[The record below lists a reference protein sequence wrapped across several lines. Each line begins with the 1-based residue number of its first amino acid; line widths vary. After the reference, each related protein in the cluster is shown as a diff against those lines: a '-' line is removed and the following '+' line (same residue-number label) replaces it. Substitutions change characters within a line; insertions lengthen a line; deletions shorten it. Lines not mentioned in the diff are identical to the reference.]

1 MHPLLE
7 TSIIAVLVSVAAGY
21 LVWVLSPT
29 AVRIW
34 LAMRLATF
42 PPTAAPARR
51 ALARWQAAQGCS
63 ACSGNAAAAAPK
75 PARTAFRTLPVV
87 LISLVCTGL
96 IGAAAAVV
104 QAAPAAAPAAPSAR
118 IVLVDD
124 TGAKVTL
131 AGPARRIV
139 SLSAGATELLFAAG
153 AGDRIVA
160 TVTGADEPA
169 AARRIERIGDANAI
183 VYPRLQAL
191 KPDVVVVWDDLIAEG
206 IAVSLVKLRIPVYRV
221 SVRELADLPRTVRRL
236 GALAGTGTAADTAA
250 RALDAKIV
258 RLPPKPA
265 AQIAA
270 GARPP
275 LRAFFMKW
283 AEPLYTV
290 GSRHVMSDALA
301 RCGARSI
308 FDDIDFPMP
317 IVEFKEIRKRD
328 PEVILMAAPPV
339 TARDWRERWAG
350 FPDVDAVAKRQML
363 AYTDPRLD
371 RMGPTALDAVADLCK
386 LIAGVPR

>member
-1 MHPLLE
+1 MHPWLE
-7 TSIIAVLVSVAAGY
+7 TSIVAVLVSAAAGY
-21 LVWVLSPT
+21 LVWVLSPKV
-29 AVRIW
+29 VRIW
-34 LAMRLATF
+34 LATRLAIF

-75 PARTAFRTLPVV
+75 PARTAFRILPVV
-87 LISLVCTGL
+87 LVSLVCTGL
-96 IGAAAAVV
+96 IGAAAVVV
-104 QAAPAAAPAAPSAR
+104 QAAAPISPSAR
-118 IVLVDD
+118 AVLLDD

-153 AGDRIVA
+153 AGDRIIA

-206 IAVSLVKLRIPVYRV
+206 IVESLVKLRIPIYRV

-236 GALAGTGTAADTAA
+236 GALAGTGNAADTAA
-250 RALDAKIV
+250 RALEAKV
-258 RLPPKPA
+258 ERLPPKPA

-308 FDDIDFPMP
+308 FDDIDFPVP

-386 LIAGVPR
+386 QIAGVPR

>member
-1 MHPLLE
+1 MHPWLE
-7 TSIIAVLVSVAAGY
+7 TSIVAVLVSAAAGY
-21 LVWVLSPT
+21 LVWVLSPKV
-29 AVRIW
+29 VRIW
-34 LAMRLATF
+34 LATRLAIF

-75 PARTAFRTLPVV
+75 PARTAFRILPVV
-87 LISLVCTGL
+87 LVSLVCTGL

-104 QAAPAAAPAAPSAR
+104 QAAAPISPSAR
-118 IVLVDD
+118 AVLLDD

-206 IAVSLVKLRIPVYRV
+206 IVESLVKLRIPIYRV

-236 GALAGTGTAADTAA
+236 GALAGTGNAADTAA
-250 RALDAKIV
+250 RALEAKV
-258 RLPPKPA
+258 ERLPPKPA

-308 FDDIDFPMP
+308 FDDIDFPVP

-339 TARDWRERWAG
+339 TARDWRERCAG

-386 LIAGVPR
+386 QIAGVPR

>member
-1 MHPLLE
+1 MHPWLE
-7 TSIIAVLVSVAAGY
+7 TSIVAVLVSAAAGY
-21 LVWVLSPT
+21 LVWVLSPKV
-29 AVRIW
+29 VRIW
-34 LAMRLATF
+34 LATRLAIF

-75 PARTAFRTLPVV
+75 PARTAFRILPVV
-87 LISLVCTGL
+87 LVSLVCTGL
-96 IGAAAAVV
+96 IGAAAVVV
-104 QAAPAAAPAAPSAR
+104 QAAAPISPSAR
-118 IVLVDD
+118 AVLLDD

-206 IAVSLVKLRIPVYRV
+206 IVESLVKLRIPIYRV

-236 GALAGTGTAADTAA
+236 GALAGTGNAADTAA
-250 RALDAKIV
+250 RALEAKV
-258 RLPPKPA
+258 ERLPPKPA

-308 FDDIDFPMP
+308 FDDIDFPVP

-386 LIAGVPR
+386 QIAGVPR

>member
-1 MHPLLE
+1 
-7 TSIIAVLVSVAAGY
+7 
-21 LVWVLSPT
+21 
-29 AVRIW
+29 
-34 LAMRLATF
+34 
-42 PPTAAPARR
+42 
-51 ALARWQAAQGCS
+51 
-63 ACSGNAAAAAPK
+63 
-75 PARTAFRTLPVV
+75 
-87 LISLVCTGL
+87 
-96 IGAAAAVV
+96 
-104 QAAPAAAPAAPSAR
+104 
-118 IVLVDD
+118 VDD
-124 TGAKVTL
+124 TGAKITL

-139 SLSAGATELLFAAG
+139 SLSPGATELLFAAG

-169 AARRIERIGDANAI
+169 SARRIERIGDANAI
-183 VYPRLQAL
+183 IYPRLSAL
-191 KPDVVVVWDDLIAEG
+191 KPDVVIVWHDLINTG
-206 IAVSLVKLRIPVYRV
+206 IVDSLVKLRIPVYRV
-221 SVRELADLPRTVRRL
+221 SVRGLADLPGTVRRL
-236 GALAGTGTAADTAA
+236 GALAGTGAAAETGA
-250 RALDAKIV
+250 RGLEAKV
-258 RLPPKPA
+258 ARLPPKPA
-265 AQIAA
+265 ALIAP

-308 FDDIDFPMP
+308 FDDIDFPVP

>member
-7 TSIIAVLVSVAAGY
+7 TSIVAVLVSTAAGY
-21 LVWVLSPT
+21 LVWVLSPKV
-29 AVRIW
+29 VRIW
-34 LAMRLATF
+34 LATRLAIF

-75 PARTAFRTLPVV
+75 PARTAFRILPVV
-87 LISLVCTGL
+87 LVSLVCTGL

-104 QAAPAAAPAAPSAR
+104 QAAAPISPSAR
-118 IVLVDD
+118 AVLLDD

-206 IAVSLVKLRIPVYRV
+206 IVESLVKLRIPIYRV

-236 GALAGTGTAADTAA
+236 GALAGTGNAADTAA
-250 RALDAKIV
+250 RALEAKV
-258 RLPPKPA
+258 ERLPPKPA

-308 FDDIDFPMP
+308 FDDIDFPVP

-386 LIAGVPR
+386 QIAGVPR

>member
-7 TSIIAVLVSVAAGY
+7 TSIVAVLVSAAAGY

-34 LAMRLATF
+34 LATRLATF

-75 PARTAFRTLPVV
+75 PARTAFRILPVV
-87 LISLVCTGL
+87 LVSLVCTGL

-104 QAAPAAAPAAPSAR
+104 QAAAPISPSAR
-118 IVLVDD
+118 AVLLDD

-206 IAVSLVKLRIPVYRV
+206 IVESLVKLRIPIYRV

-236 GALAGTGTAADTAA
+236 GALAGTGNAADTAA
-250 RALDAKIV
+250 RALEAKV
-258 RLPPKPA
+258 ERLPPKPA

-308 FDDIDFPMP
+308 FDDIDFPVP

-386 LIAGVPR
+386 QIAGVPR

>member
-1 MHPLLE
+1 ME
-7 TSIIAVLVSVAAGY
+7 IEATRGSRS
-21 LVWVLSPT
+21 
-29 AVRIW
+29 AVRI
-34 LAMRLATF
+34 LAV
-42 PPTAAPARR
+42 
-51 ALARWQAAQGCS
+51 
-63 ACSGNAAAAAPK
+63 
-75 PARTAFRTLPVV
+75 LPVV
-87 LISLVCTGL
+87 RVFLVC
-96 IGAAAAVV
+96 AAFIATAAGVV

-124 TGAKVTL
+124 TGAKLTL

-160 TVTGADEPA
+160 TVTGADEPV

-206 IAVSLVKLRIPVYRV
+206 IDVSLVKLRIPVYRV

-236 GALAGTGTAADTAA
+236 GALAGTDTAADIAA
-250 RALDAKIV
+250 RALEAKV
-258 RLPPKPA
+258 ERLPPKPVA
-265 AQIAA
+265 RVSA

-290 GSRHVMSDALA
+290 GSRHVISDALA

-328 PEVILMAAPPV
+328 PEVILMAVPPV
-339 TARDWRERWAG
+339 TARDWRERWAE
-350 FPDVDAVAKRQML
+350 FPDVDAVENRQML
-363 AYTDPRLD
+363 AYTDLRLE

>member
-1 MHPLLE
+1 ME
-7 TSIIAVLVSVAAGY
+7 IEATRGSRS
-21 LVWVLSPT
+21 
-29 AVRIW
+29 AVRI
-34 LAMRLATF
+34 LAA
-42 PPTAAPARR
+42 
-51 ALARWQAAQGCS
+51 
-63 ACSGNAAAAAPK
+63 
-75 PARTAFRTLPVV
+75 LPVV
-87 LISLVCTGL
+87 RMFLVC
-96 IGAAAAVV
+96 AAFIATAAGVV
-104 QAAPAAAPAAPSAR
+104 QAAPAVAPAAPSAR

-124 TGAKVTL
+124 TGAKLTL

-160 TVTGADEPA
+160 TVTGADEPV

-206 IAVSLVKLRIPVYRV
+206 IDVSLVKLRIPVYRV

-236 GALAGTGTAADTAA
+236 GALAGTDTAADIAA
-250 RALDAKIV
+250 RALEAKV
-258 RLPPKPA
+258 ERLPPKPVA
-265 AQIAA
+265 RVSA

-290 GSRHVMSDALA
+290 GSRHVISDALA

-328 PEVILMAAPPV
+328 PEVILMAVPPV
-339 TARDWRERWAG
+339 TARDWRERWAE
-350 FPDVDAVAKRQML
+350 FPDVDAVENRQML
-363 AYTDPRLD
+363 AYTDLRLE

>member
-1 MHPLLE
+1 MHPWLE
-7 TSIIAVLVSVAAGY
+7 TSIVAVLVSAAAGY
-21 LVWVLSPT
+21 LVWVLSPKV
-29 AVRIW
+29 VRIW
-34 LAMRLATF
+34 LATRLAIF

-75 PARTAFRTLPVV
+75 PARTAFRILPVV
-87 LISLVCTGL
+87 LVSLVCTGL

-104 QAAPAAAPAAPSAR
+104 QAAAPISPSAR
-118 IVLVDD
+118 AVLLDD

-206 IAVSLVKLRIPVYRV
+206 IVESLVKLRIPIYRV

-236 GALAGTGTAADTAA
+236 GALAGTGNAADTAA
-250 RALDAKIV
+250 RALEAKV
-258 RLPPKPA
+258 ERLPPKPA

-308 FDDIDFPMP
+308 FDDIDFPVP

-339 TARDWRERWAG
+339 TARDWRERWVG

-386 LIAGVPR
+386 QIAGVPR

>member
-1 MHPLLE
+1 MHPWLE
-7 TSIIAVLVSVAAGY
+7 TSIVAVLVSAAAGY
-21 LVWVLSPT
+21 LVWVLSPKV
-29 AVRIW
+29 VRIW
-34 LAMRLATF
+34 LATRLATF

-51 ALARWQAAQGCS
+51 ALVRWQAAQGCS
-63 ACSGNAAAAAPK
+63 ACSSNAAAAAPK
-75 PARTAFRTLPVV
+75 PARTAFRILPVV
-87 LISLVCTGL
+87 LVSLVCTGL

-104 QAAPAAAPAAPSAR
+104 QAAAPISPSAR
-118 IVLVDD
+118 AVLLDD

-206 IAVSLVKLRIPVYRV
+206 IVESLVKLRIPIYRV

-236 GALAGTGTAADTAA
+236 GALAGTGNAADTAA
-250 RALDAKIV
+250 RALEAKV
-258 RLPPKPA
+258 ERLPPKPA

-308 FDDIDFPMP
+308 FDDIDFPVP

-386 LIAGVPR
+386 QIAGVPR

>member
-1 MHPLLE
+1 
-7 TSIIAVLVSVAAGY
+7 
-21 LVWVLSPT
+21 VLSPT

-34 LAMRLATF
+34 LATRLATF

-51 ALARWQAAQGCS
+51 ALVRWQAAQGCS
-63 ACSGNAAAAAPK
+63 ACSSNAAAAAPK

-87 LISLVCTGL
+87 LICLVCTGL
-96 IGAAAAVV
+96 IGAATAVV
-104 QAAPAAAPAAPSAR
+104 QAAAPISPSAR
-118 IVLVDD
+118 AVLLDD

-206 IAVSLVKLRIPVYRV
+206 IVESLVKLRIPIYRV

-236 GALAGTGTAADTAA
+236 GALAGTGNAADTAA
-250 RALDAKIV
+250 RALEAKV
-258 RLPPKPA
+258 ERLPPKPA

-308 FDDIDFPMP
+308 FDDIDFPVP

-386 LIAGVPR
+386 QIAGVPR

>member
-1 MHPLLE
+1 MHPWLE
-7 TSIIAVLVSVAAGY
+7 TSIVAVLVSAAAGY

-34 LAMRLATF
+34 LATRLATF

-51 ALARWQAAQGCS
+51 ALVRWQAAQGCS
-63 ACSGNAAAAAPK
+63 ACSSNAAAAAPK

-96 IGAAAAVV
+96 IGAATAVV
-104 QAAPAAAPAAPSAR
+104 QAAAPISPSAR
-118 IVLVDD
+118 AVLLDD

-206 IAVSLVKLRIPVYRV
+206 IVESLVKLRIPIYRV

-236 GALAGTGTAADTAA
+236 GALAGTGNAADTAA
-250 RALDAKIV
+250 RALEAKV
-258 RLPPKPA
+258 ERLPPKPA

-308 FDDIDFPMP
+308 FDDIDFPVP

-386 LIAGVPR
+386 QIAGVPR

>member
-1 MHPLLE
+1 MHPWLE
-7 TSIIAVLVSVAAGY
+7 TSIVAVLVSAAAGY
-21 LVWVLSPT
+21 LVWVLSPKV
-29 AVRIW
+29 VRIW
-34 LAMRLATF
+34 LATRLAIF

-63 ACSGNAAAAAPK
+63 ACSSNAAAAAPK

-96 IGAAAAVV
+96 IGAATAVV
-104 QAAPAAAPAAPSAR
+104 QAAAPISPSAR
-118 IVLVDD
+118 AVLLDD

-206 IAVSLVKLRIPVYRV
+206 IVESLVKLRIPIYRV

-236 GALAGTGTAADTAA
+236 GALAGTGNAADTAA
-250 RALDAKIV
+250 RALEAKV
-258 RLPPKPA
+258 ERLPPKPA

-308 FDDIDFPMP
+308 FDDIDFPVP

-386 LIAGVPR
+386 QIAGVPR

>member
-1 MHPLLE
+1 ME
-7 TSIIAVLVSVAAGY
+7 IEATRGSRS
-21 LVWVLSPT
+21 
-29 AVRIW
+29 AVRI
-34 LAMRLATF
+34 LAA
-42 PPTAAPARR
+42 
-51 ALARWQAAQGCS
+51 
-63 ACSGNAAAAAPK
+63 
-75 PARTAFRTLPVV
+75 LPVV
-87 LISLVCTGL
+87 RMFLVC
-96 IGAAAAVV
+96 AAFIATAAGVV
-104 QAAPAAAPAAPSAR
+104 QAAPAAAPVAPSAR

-160 TVTGADEPA
+160 TVTGADEPV

-183 VYPRLQAL
+183 VYPRLSAL
-191 KPDVVVVWDDLIAEG
+191 KPDVVIVWHDLINTG
-206 IAVSLVKLRIPVYRV
+206 IVDSLVKLRIPVYRV
-221 SVRELADLPRTVRRL
+221 SVRGLADLPGTVRRL
-236 GALAGTGTAADTAA
+236 GALAGTGAAAETGA
-250 RALDAKIV
+250 RGLEAKV
-258 RLPPKPA
+258 ARLPLKPA
-265 AQIAA
+265 AQMAA

-317 IVEFKEIRKRD
+317 IVELKDIRKRD
-328 PEVILMAAPPV
+328 PEVILMAVPPV
-339 TARDWRERWAG
+339 TARDWRERWAA
-350 FPDVDAVAKRQML
+350 FPDVDAVENRQML
-363 AYTDPRLD
+363 AYTDLRLE

>member
-1 MHPLLE
+1 MHPWLE
-7 TSIIAVLVSVAAGY
+7 TSIVAVLVSAAAGY
-21 LVWVLSPT
+21 LVWVLSPKV
-29 AVRIW
+29 VRIW
-34 LAMRLATF
+34 LATRLAIF

-75 PARTAFRTLPVV
+75 PARTAFRILPVV
-87 LISLVCTGL
+87 LVSLVCTGL

-104 QAAPAAAPAAPSAR
+104 QAAAPISPSAR
-118 IVLVDD
+118 AVLLDD

-153 AGDRIVA
+153 AGDRIIA

-206 IAVSLVKLRIPVYRV
+206 IVESLVKLRIPIYRV

-236 GALAGTGTAADTAA
+236 GALAGTGNAADTAA
-250 RALDAKIV
+250 RALEAKV
-258 RLPPKPA
+258 ERLPPKPA

-301 RCGARSI
+301 RCGARNI
-308 FDDIDFPMP
+308 FDDIDFPVP
-317 IVEFKEIRKRD
+317 IVEFEQIRKRD

-371 RMGPTALDAVADLCK
+371 RMGPSALDAVADLCK

>member
-1 MHPLLE
+1 ME
-7 TSIIAVLVSVAAGY
+7 IEATRGSRS
-21 LVWVLSPT
+21 
-29 AVRIW
+29 AVRI
-34 LAMRLATF
+34 LAV
-42 PPTAAPARR
+42 
-51 ALARWQAAQGCS
+51 
-63 ACSGNAAAAAPK
+63 
-75 PARTAFRTLPVV
+75 LPVV
-87 LISLVCTGL
+87 RVFLVC
-96 IGAAAAVV
+96 AAFIATAAGVV

-131 AGPARRIV
+131 AGRARRIV

-160 TVTGADEPA
+160 TVTGADEPV

-206 IAVSLVKLRIPVYRV
+206 IDVSLVKLRIPVYRV

-236 GALAGTGTAADTAA
+236 GALAGTDTAADIAA
-250 RALDAKIV
+250 RALEAKV
-258 RLPPKPA
+258 ERLPPKPA
-265 AQIAA
+265 ARVSA

-290 GSRHVMSDALA
+290 GSRHVISDALA

-328 PEVILMAAPPV
+328 PEVILMAVPPV
-339 TARDWRERWAG
+339 TARDWRERWAE
-350 FPDVDAVAKRQML
+350 FPDVDAVENRQML
-363 AYTDPRLD
+363 AYTDLRLE

>member
-1 MHPLLE
+1 MHPWLE
-7 TSIIAVLVSVAAGY
+7 TSIVAVLVSTAAGY
-21 LVWVLSPT
+21 MVWVLSPKV
-29 AVRIW
+29 VRIW
-34 LAMRLATF
+34 LATRLAIF

-75 PARTAFRTLPVV
+75 PARTAFRILPVV
-87 LISLVCTGL
+87 LVSLVCTGL

-104 QAAPAAAPAAPSAR
+104 QAAAPISPSAR
-118 IVLVDD
+118 AVLLDD

-206 IAVSLVKLRIPVYRV
+206 IVESLVKLRIPIYRV

-236 GALAGTGTAADTAA
+236 GALAGTGNAADTAA
-250 RALDAKIV
+250 RALEAKV
-258 RLPPKPA
+258 ERLPPKPA

-308 FDDIDFPMP
+308 FDDIDFPVP

-386 LIAGVPR
+386 QIAGVPR

>member
-1 MHPLLE
+1 MHPWLE
-7 TSIIAVLVSVAAGY
+7 TSIVAVLVSAAAGY
-21 LVWVLSPT
+21 LVWVLSPKV
-29 AVRIW
+29 VRIW
-34 LAMRLATF
+34 LATRLAIF

-75 PARTAFRTLPVV
+75 PARTAFRILPVV
-87 LISLVCTGL
+87 LVSLVCTGL
-96 IGAAAAVV
+96 IGAATAVV
-104 QAAPAAAPAAPSAR
+104 QAAAPISPSAR
-118 IVLVDD
+118 AVLLDD

-206 IAVSLVKLRIPVYRV
+206 IVESLVKLRIPIYRV

-236 GALAGTGTAADTAA
+236 GALAGTGNAADTAA
-250 RALDAKIV
+250 RALEAKV
-258 RLPPKPA
+258 ERLPPKPA

-308 FDDIDFPMP
+308 FDDIDFPVP

-386 LIAGVPR
+386 QIAGVPR

>member
-1 MHPLLE
+1 MHPWLE
-7 TSIIAVLVSVAAGY
+7 TSIVAVLVSAAAGY
-21 LVWVLSPT
+21 LVWVLSPKV
-29 AVRIW
+29 VRIW
-34 LAMRLATF
+34 LATRLAIF

-75 PARTAFRTLPVV
+75 PARTAFRILPVV
-87 LISLVCTGL
+87 LVSLVCTGL

-104 QAAPAAAPAAPSAR
+104 QAAAPISPSAR
-118 IVLVDD
+118 AVLLDD

-160 TVTGADEPA
+160 TVTGADEPV

-206 IAVSLVKLRIPVYRV
+206 IVESLVKLRIPIYRV

-236 GALAGTGTAADTAA
+236 GALAGTGNAADTAA
-250 RALDAKIV
+250 RALEAKV
-258 RLPPKPA
+258 ERLPPKPA

-308 FDDIDFPMP
+308 FDDIDFPVP

-386 LIAGVPR
+386 QIAGVPR

>member
-1 MHPLLE
+1 MHPWLE
-7 TSIIAVLVSVAAGY
+7 TSIVAVLVSAAAGY
-21 LVWVLSPT
+21 LVWVLSPKV
-29 AVRIW
+29 VRIW
-34 LAMRLATF
+34 LATRLATF

-75 PARTAFRTLPVV
+75 PARTAFRILPVV
-87 LISLVCTGL
+87 LVSLVCTGL

-104 QAAPAAAPAAPSAR
+104 QAAAPISPSAR
-118 IVLVDD
+118 AVLLDD

-206 IAVSLVKLRIPVYRV
+206 IVESLVKLRIPIYRV

-236 GALAGTGTAADTAA
+236 GALAGTGNAADTAA
-250 RALDAKIV
+250 RALEAKV
-258 RLPPKPA
+258 ERLPLKPA

-308 FDDIDFPMP
+308 FDDIDFPAP

>member
-63 ACSGNAAAAAPK
+63 ACSSNAAAAAPK

-96 IGAAAAVV
+96 IGAATAVV
-104 QAAPAAAPAAPSAR
+104 QAAAPIAPSAR
-118 IVLVDD
+118 TVLLDD

-160 TVTGADEPA
+160 TVTGADEPV

-206 IAVSLVKLRIPVYRV
+206 IDVSLVKLRIPV
-221 SVRELADLPRTVRRL
+221 
-236 GALAGTGTAADTAA
+236 
-250 RALDAKIV
+250 
-258 RLPPKPA
+258 
-265 AQIAA
+265 
-270 GARPP
+270 
-275 LRAFFMKW
+275 
-283 AEPLYTV
+283 
-290 GSRHVMSDALA
+290 
-301 RCGARSI
+301 
-308 FDDIDFPMP
+308 
-317 IVEFKEIRKRD
+317 
-328 PEVILMAAPPV
+328 
-339 TARDWRERWAG
+339 
-350 FPDVDAVAKRQML
+350 
-363 AYTDPRLD
+363 
-371 RMGPTALDAVADLCK
+371 
-386 LIAGVPR
+386 

>member
-1 MHPLLE
+1 MHPWLE
-7 TSIIAVLVSVAAGY
+7 TSIVAVLVSAAAGY
-21 LVWVLSPT
+21 LVWVLSPKV
-29 AVRIW
+29 VRIW
-34 LAMRLATF
+34 LATRLAIF

-75 PARTAFRTLPVV
+75 PARTAFRILPVV
-87 LISLVCTGL
+87 LVSLVCTGL

-104 QAAPAAAPAAPSAR
+104 QAAAPISPSAR
-118 IVLVDD
+118 AVLLDD

-206 IAVSLVKLRIPVYRV
+206 IVESLVKLRIPIYRV

-236 GALAGTGTAADTAA
+236 GALAGTGNAADTAA
-250 RALDAKIV
+250 RALEAKV
-258 RLPPKPA
+258 ERLPPKPA

-308 FDDIDFPMP
+308 FDDIDFPVP

-386 LIAGVPR
+386 QIAGVPR

>member
-1 MHPLLE
+1 MHPWLE
-7 TSIIAVLVSVAAGY
+7 TSIVAVLVSAAAGY
-21 LVWVLSPT
+21 LVWVLSPKV
-29 AVRIW
+29 VRIW
-34 LAMRLATF
+34 LATRLAIF

-75 PARTAFRTLPVV
+75 PARTAFRILPVV
-87 LISLVCTGL
+87 LVSLVCTGL

-104 QAAPAAAPAAPSAR
+104 QAAAPISPSAR
-118 IVLVDD
+118 AVLLDD

-153 AGDRIVA
+153 AGDRIIA

-206 IAVSLVKLRIPVYRV
+206 IVESLVKLRIPIYRV

-236 GALAGTGTAADTAA
+236 GALAGTGNAADTAA
-250 RALDAKIV
+250 RALEAKV
-258 RLPPKPA
+258 ERLPPKPA

-308 FDDIDFPMP
+308 FDDIDFPVP

-386 LIAGVPR
+386 QIAGVPR

>member
-1 MHPLLE
+1 LLE
-7 TSIIAVLVSVAAGY
+7 TSIVAVLVSAAAGY
-21 LVWVLSPT
+21 LVWVLSPKV
-29 AVRIW
+29 VRIW
-34 LAMRLATF
+34 LATRLAIF

-75 PARTAFRTLPVV
+75 PARTAFRILPVV
-87 LISLVCTGL
+87 LVSLVCTGL

-104 QAAPAAAPAAPSAR
+104 QAAAPISPSAR
-118 IVLVDD
+118 AVLLDD

-206 IAVSLVKLRIPVYRV
+206 IVESLVKLRIPIYRV

-236 GALAGTGTAADTAA
+236 GALAGTGNAADTAA
-250 RALDAKIV
+250 RALEAKV
-258 RLPPKPA
+258 ERLPPKPA

-308 FDDIDFPMP
+308 FDDIDFPVP

-386 LIAGVPR
+386 QIAGVPR

>member
-1 MHPLLE
+1 MHPWLE
-7 TSIIAVLVSVAAGY
+7 TSIVAVLVSAAAGY
-21 LVWVLSPT
+21 LVWVLSPKV
-29 AVRIW
+29 VRIW
-34 LAMRLATF
+34 LATRLAIF

-51 ALARWQAAQGCS
+51 ALARWQAAQVCS

-75 PARTAFRTLPVV
+75 PARTAFRILPVV
-87 LISLVCTGL
+87 LVSLVCTGL

-104 QAAPAAAPAAPSAR
+104 QAAAPISPSAR
-118 IVLVDD
+118 AVLLDD

-206 IAVSLVKLRIPVYRV
+206 IVESLVKLRIPIYRV

-236 GALAGTGTAADTAA
+236 GALAGTGNAADTAA
-250 RALDAKIV
+250 RALEAKV
-258 RLPPKPA
+258 ERLPPKPA

-308 FDDIDFPMP
+308 FDDIDFPVP

-386 LIAGVPR
+386 QIAGVPR

>member
-1 MHPLLE
+1 ME
-7 TSIIAVLVSVAAGY
+7 IEATRGSRA
-21 LVWVLSPT
+21 
-29 AVRIW
+29 AVRI
-34 LAMRLATF
+34 LAA
-42 PPTAAPARR
+42 
-51 ALARWQAAQGCS
+51 
-63 ACSGNAAAAAPK
+63 
-75 PARTAFRTLPVV
+75 LPVV
-87 LISLVCTGL
+87 KVFLVCAAF
-96 IGAAAAVV
+96 IGTAADVV

-160 TVTGADEPA
+160 TVTGADEPV

-183 VYPRLQAL
+183 VYPRLQTL

-206 IAVSLVKLRIPVYRV
+206 IDVSLVKLRIPVYRV

-236 GALAGTGTAADTAA
+236 GALAGTDTAADIAA
-250 RALDAKIV
+250 RALEAKV
-258 RLPPKPA
+258 ERLPPKPA
-265 AQIAA
+265 ALVSA

-290 GSRHVMSDALA
+290 GSRHVISDALA

-328 PEVILMAAPPV
+328 PEVILMAVPPV
-339 TARDWRERWAG
+339 TARDWRERWAE
-350 FPDVDAVAKRQML
+350 FPDVDAVENRQML
-363 AYTDPRLD
+363 AYTDLRLE

>member
-7 TSIIAVLVSVAAGY
+7 TSIVAVLVSAAAGY

-34 LAMRLATF
+34 LATRLATF

-51 ALARWQAAQGCS
+51 ALVRWQAAQGCS
-63 ACSGNAAAAAPK
+63 ACSSNAAAAAPK

-96 IGAAAAVV
+96 IGAATAVV
-104 QAAPAAAPAAPSAR
+104 QAAAPISPSAR
-118 IVLVDD
+118 AVLLDD

-206 IAVSLVKLRIPVYRV
+206 IVESLVKLRIPIYRV

-236 GALAGTGTAADTAA
+236 GALAGTGNAADTAA
-250 RALDAKIV
+250 RALEAKV
-258 RLPPKPA
+258 ERLPPKPA

-308 FDDIDFPMP
+308 FDDIDFPVP

-386 LIAGVPR
+386 QIAGVPR

>member
-7 TSIIAVLVSVAAGY
+7 TSIVAVLVSAAAGY
-21 LVWVLSPT
+21 LVWVLSPKV
-29 AVRIW
+29 VRIW
-34 LAMRLATF
+34 LATRLAIF

-75 PARTAFRTLPVV
+75 PARTAFRILPVV
-87 LISLVCTGL
+87 LVSLVCTGL

-104 QAAPAAAPAAPSAR
+104 QAAAPISPSAR
-118 IVLVDD
+118 AVLLDD

-206 IAVSLVKLRIPVYRV
+206 IVESLVKLRIPIYRV

-236 GALAGTGTAADTAA
+236 GALAGTGNAADTAA
-250 RALDAKIV
+250 RALEAKV
-258 RLPPKPA
+258 ERLPPKPA

-308 FDDIDFPMP
+308 FDDIDFPVP

-386 LIAGVPR
+386 QIAGVPR

>member
-7 TSIIAVLVSVAAGY
+7 TSIVAVLVSAAAGY

-34 LAMRLATF
+34 LATRLATF

-63 ACSGNAAAAAPK
+63 ACSSNAAAAASK

-87 LISLVCTGL
+87 LVSLVCTGL
-96 IGAAAAVV
+96 IGVAAAVV
-104 QAAPAAAPAAPSAR
+104 QAAAPIAPSAR

-160 TVTGADEPA
+160 TVTGADEPV

-206 IAVSLVKLRIPVYRV
+206 IADSLVKLRIPVYRV

-236 GALAGTGTAADTAA
+236 GALAGTDTAADIAA
-250 RALDAKIV
+250 RALEAKV
-258 RLPPKPA
+258 ERLPPKPA
-265 AQIAA
+265 TRVSA

-308 FDDIDFPMP
+308 FDDIDFPVP
-317 IVEFKEIRKRD
+317 IVEFEEIRKRD